1 MSPSPPPLRKKNE
14 EEEET
19 KKRKRSGKRK
29 PLPFSQV
36 RTCRAQA
43 AKVLSKL
50 LRCAREK
57 KNGASIKSLT
67 LDAKRIDFPSATHA
81 IVCETVKVLPLLR
94 LLIKENEE
102 MRKRVLF
109 EDDDDDDDDDEKEED
124 EDDTP
129 PAAKKKKKKTD
140 EKILPESMAY
150 VLLYEL
156 LLSPGKSITPPQQ
169 QQLVETG
176 REEEEAKSSAI
187 SLTDA
192 EKVVASKSGELRNQL
207 KERLRKA
214 NAASALEFVERR
226 LPERVRKIVNDD
238 PMSRFARVNAMKVRD
253 AGVLVKELKE
263 RGFAFEEEDAHL
275 GGGEGGGGGGG
286 CRYISFSKDCDR
298 KKLSGMKMVKNGEL
312 ILQGKSS
319 CMPAHCLL
327 VNEEERL
334 SDDMSAIFERIC
346 QSDVIDACAAP
357 GNKTTHLAALL
368 NEKKS
373 KNGRGGGGKVFAFE
387 KDHRRAQRLRD
398 TIDLYGC
405 SKKVIVAKK
414 NFLEVDGNDE
424 KYRNVRSILLDPSC
438 SGSGTVQ
445 NRGDALMEYALKDGY
460 DDEEEEEDDAERN
473 KRREEEENEE
483 EQTRKKRVMSLQK
496 FQVEVLSHAMRFPG
510 VLRISYSTCSIYREE
525 NEDVVQKVMP
535 LAKELGF
542 ELAKCL
548 PKWPRRGFSEVLG
561 EAEASKV
568 VRVNP
573 FEGDDC
579 EGFFVAVFQRK
590 KEVCEKIIAAFEKE
604 REEEKSKQ
612 KNKNKRDLESGDVVV
627 VPVLNTTG
635 NAKKKKKN
643 GGSKMP
649 LFR

>member
-1 MSPSPPPLRKKNE
+1 M
-14 EEEET
+14 
-19 KKRKRSGKRK
+19 
-29 PLPFSQV
+29 
-36 RTCRAQA
+36 
-43 AKVLSKL
+43 
-50 LRCAREK
+50 
-57 KNGASIKSLT
+57 
-67 LDAKRIDFPSATHA
+67 
-81 IVCETVKVLPLLR
+81 
-94 LLIKENEE
+94 
-102 MRKRVLF
+102 
-109 EDDDDDDDDDEKEED
+109 
-124 EDDTP
+124 
-129 PAAKKKKKKTD
+129 
-140 EKILPESMAY
+140 
-150 VLLYEL
+150 
-156 LLSPGKSITPPQQ
+156 
-169 QQLVETG
+169 
-176 REEEEAKSSAI
+176 
-187 SLTDA
+187 
-192 EKVVASKSGELRNQL
+192 
-207 KERLRKA
+207 
-214 NAASALEFVERR
+214 
-226 LPERVRKIVNDD
+226 NDD
-238 PMSRFARVNAMKVRD
+238 PMSRFARVNAMKVKD
-253 AGVLVKELKE
+253 VGVLVRELRE
-263 RGFAFEEEDAHL
+263 RGFTFEEEDAHL
-275 GGGEGGGGGGG
+275 GRGEKERGND
-286 CRYISFSKDCDR
+286 CRSILFAKDCNR

-327 VNEEERL
+327 VNEEGNEDERDGR
-334 SDDMSAIFERIC
+334 DDMSAIFERIR
-346 QSDVIDACAAP
+346 QSDIIDACAAP

-368 NEKKS
+368 DKK
-373 KNGRGGGGKVFAFE
+373 NNTYNRGGKVFAFE

-398 TIDLYGC
+398 TVDLYGC
-405 SKKVIVAKK
+405 SKTVVVAKK
-414 NFLEVDGNDE
+414 NFLEVDVNDA

-460 DDEEEEEDDAERN
+460 DDEDEEEDDAERN

-604 REEEKSKQ
+604 REEKKSKQ
-612 KNKNKRDLESGDVVV
+612 KNKNKRELGFGDVVGV
-627 VPVLNTTG
+627 VPVLNATG

-643 GGSKMP
+643 GGSKIP

>member
-1 MSPSPPPLRKKNE
+1 MSPSPPPLRKKSDYEDEDEAN
-14 EEEET
+14 
-19 KKRKRSGKRK
+19 KRKRSGKRK

-109 EDDDDDDDDDEKEED
+109 EDDDDDEKEEDED

-129 PAAKKKKKKTD
+129 PAAKKQKKKTN

-156 LLSPGKSITPPQQ
+156 LLSPGKSITPPRQ
-169 QQLVETG
+169 QQLVATG
-176 REEEEAKSSAI
+176 KEGEGAKSSAI
-187 SLTDA
+187 SLTEA
-192 EKVVASKSGELRNQL
+192 EKVVTSKTEELRNQL

-275 GGGEGGGGGGG
+275 GGGEGGGG

-368 NEKKS
+368 NDKKN

-414 NFLEVDGNDE
+414 NFLEVDENDD

-460 DDEEEEEDDAERN
+460 DDEDEEEDDAERN

-590 KEVCEKIIAAFEKE
+590 KELCEKIIAAFEKE
-604 REEEKSKQ
+604 REEKKSKQ
-612 KNKNKRDLESGDVVV
+612 KNKNKRELESGDVVV
-627 VPVLNTTG
+627 VVPVLNATG

>member
-57 KNGASIKSLT
+57 KNGSSIKSLT

-94 LLIKENEE
+94 LLIKGNEE

-109 EDDDDDDDDDEKEED
+109 EDDDDDDEKEED

-129 PAAKKKKKKTD
+129 PAAKKKTN

-156 LLSPGKSITPPQQ
+156 LLSPGKSIAPP
-169 QQLVETG
+169 
-176 REEEEAKSSAI
+176 REEAKNSEI

-192 EKVVASKSGELRNQL
+192 EMVVTSKTGELRNQL

-275 GGGEGGGGGGG
+275 GGGEGGGG

-368 NEKKS
+368 NEKKN

-414 NFLEVDGNDE
+414 NFLEVDGNDDR
-424 KYRNVRSILLDPSC
+424 YRNVRSILLDPSC

-460 DDEEEEEDDAERN
+460 DDEDEEEDDAERN

-496 FQVEVLSHAMRFPG
+496 FQVEVLSHAMRFSG

-590 KEVCEKIIAAFEKE
+590 KELCEKIIAAFEKE
-604 REEEKSKQ
+604 REEKKSKQ
-612 KNKNKRDLESGDVVV
+612 KNKNKRELGFGDVVGV
-627 VPVLNTTG
+627 VPVLNATG

>member
-1 MSPSPPPLRKKNE
+1 MSPSPPPLRKKSDYEDEDEAN
-14 EEEET
+14 
-19 KKRKRSGKRK
+19 KRKRSGKRK

-109 EDDDDDDDDDEKEED
+109 EDDDDDEKEEDED

-129 PAAKKKKKKTD
+129 PAAKKQKKKTN

-156 LLSPGKSITPPQQ
+156 LLSPGKSITPPRQ
-169 QQLVETG
+169 QQLVATG
-176 REEEEAKSSAI
+176 REGEGAKSSAI
-187 SLTDA
+187 SLTEA
-192 EKVVASKSGELRNQL
+192 EKVVTSKTEELRNQL

-275 GGGEGGGGGGG
+275 GGGEGGGG

-414 NFLEVDGNDE
+414 NFLEVDENDD

-460 DDEEEEEDDAERN
+460 DDEDEEEDDAERN

-590 KEVCEKIIAAFEKE
+590 KELCEKIIAAIEKE
-604 REEEKSKQ
+604 REEKKSKQ
-612 KNKNKRDLESGDVVV
+612 KNKNKRELESGDVVV
-627 VPVLNTTG
+627 VVPVLNATG

>member
-57 KNGASIKSLT
+57 KNGSSIKSLT

-94 LLIKENEE
+94 LLIKGNEE

-109 EDDDDDDDDDEKEED
+109 EDDDDDDEKEED

-129 PAAKKKKKKTD
+129 PAAKKKTN

-156 LLSPGKSITPPQQ
+156 LLSPGKSIAPP
-169 QQLVETG
+169 
-176 REEEEAKSSAI
+176 REEAKNSEI

-192 EKVVASKSGELRNQL
+192 EMVVTSKTGELRNQL

-275 GGGEGGGGGGG
+275 GEGEGGGG
-286 CRYISFSKDCDR
+286 CQYISFSKDCDR

-368 NEKKS
+368 NEKKN

-414 NFLEVDGNDE
+414 NFLDVDGNDD

-460 DDEEEEEDDAERN
+460 DDEDEEEDDAERN

-496 FQVEVLSHAMRFPG
+496 FQVEVLSHAMRFSG

-590 KEVCEKIIAAFEKE
+590 KELCEKIIAAFEKE
-604 REEEKSKQ
+604 REEKKSKQ
-612 KNKNKRDLESGDVVV
+612 KNKNKRELGFGDVVGV
-627 VPVLNTTG
+627 VPVLNATG

>member
-1 MSPSPPPLRKKNE
+1 MSPSPPPLRKKSDYEDEDEAN
-14 EEEET
+14 
-19 KKRKRSGKRK
+19 KRKRSGKRK

-109 EDDDDDDDDDEKEED
+109 EDDDDDEKEEDED

-129 PAAKKKKKKTD
+129 PAAKKQKKKTN

-156 LLSPGKSITPPQQ
+156 LLSPGKSITPPRQ
-169 QQLVETG
+169 QQLVATG
-176 REEEEAKSSAI
+176 REGEGAKSSAI
-187 SLTDA
+187 SLTEA
-192 EKVVASKSGELRNQL
+192 EKVVTSKTEELRNQL

-275 GGGEGGGGGGG
+275 GGGEGGGG

-368 NEKKS
+368 NDKKN

-460 DDEEEEEDDAERN
+460 DDDEEEEEDDAERN

-590 KEVCEKIIAAFEKE
+590 KELCEKIIAAFEKE
-604 REEEKSKQ
+604 REEKKSKQ
-612 KNKNKRDLESGDVVV
+612 KNKNKRELESGDVVV
-627 VPVLNTTG
+627 VVPVLNATG

>member
-1 MSPSPPPLRKKNE
+1 MSPSPPPLRKKSDYEDEDEAN
-14 EEEET
+14 
-19 KKRKRSGKRK
+19 KRKRSGKRK

-109 EDDDDDDDDDEKEED
+109 EDDDDEKEED
-124 EDDTP
+124 EDEVDTP
-129 PAAKKKKKKTD
+129 PAAKKQKKKTN

-156 LLSPGKSITPPQQ
+156 LLSPGKSITPPRQ
-169 QQLVETG
+169 QQLVATG
-176 REEEEAKSSAI
+176 REGEGAKSSAI
-187 SLTDA
+187 SLTEA
-192 EKVVASKSGELRNQL
+192 EKVVTSKTEELRNQL

-275 GGGEGGGGGGG
+275 GGGEGGGG
-286 CRYISFSKDCDR
+286 CRYISFSKNCDR

-368 NEKKS
+368 NDKKN

-414 NFLEVDGNDE
+414 NFLEVDENDD

-460 DDEEEEEDDAERN
+460 DDEDEDEDDAERN

-590 KEVCEKIIAAFEKE
+590 KELCEKIIAAIEKE
-604 REEEKSKQ
+604 REEKKSKQ
-612 KNKNKRDLESGDVVV
+612 KNKNKRELESGDDVVV
-627 VPVLNTTG
+627 VPVLNATG

>member
-1 MSPSPPPLRKKNE
+1 MSPSPPPLRKKSDYEDEDEAN
-14 EEEET
+14 
-19 KKRKRSGKRK
+19 KRKRSGKRK

-109 EDDDDDDDDDEKEED
+109 EDDDDDEKEEDED

-129 PAAKKKKKKTD
+129 PAAKKQKKKTN

-156 LLSPGKSITPPQQ
+156 LLSPGKSITPPRQ
-169 QQLVETG
+169 QQLVATG
-176 REEEEAKSSAI
+176 REGEGAKSSAI
-187 SLTDA
+187 SLTEA
-192 EKVVASKSGELRNQL
+192 EKVVTSKTEELRNQL

-275 GGGEGGGGGGG
+275 GGGEGGGG

-368 NEKKS
+368 NDKKN

-414 NFLEVDGNDE
+414 NFLEVDENDD

-460 DDEEEEEDDAERN
+460 DDEDEDEDDAERN

-590 KEVCEKIIAAFEKE
+590 KELCEKIIAAFEKE
-604 REEEKSKQ
+604 REEKKSKQ
-612 KNKNKRDLESGDVVV
+612 KNKNKRELESGDVVV
-627 VPVLNTTG
+627 VVPVLNATG

>member
-1 MSPSPPPLRKKNE
+1 MSPSPPPLRKKSDYEDEDEAN
-14 EEEET
+14 
-19 KKRKRSGKRK
+19 KRKRSGKRK

-109 EDDDDDDDDDEKEED
+109 EDDDDDEKEEDED

-129 PAAKKKKKKTD
+129 PAAKKQKKKTN

-156 LLSPGKSITPPQQ
+156 LLSPGKSITPPRQ
-169 QQLVETG
+169 QQLVATG
-176 REEEEAKSSAI
+176 KEGEGAKSSAI
-187 SLTDA
+187 SLTEA
-192 EKVVASKSGELRNQL
+192 EKVVTSKTEELRNQL

-275 GGGEGGGGGGG
+275 GGGEGGGG

-368 NEKKS
+368 NDKKN

-414 NFLEVDGNDE
+414 NFLEVDENDD

-460 DDEEEEEDDAERN
+460 DDEDEEEDDAERN

-590 KEVCEKIIAAFEKE
+590 KELCEKIIAAIEKE
-604 REEEKSKQ
+604 REEKKSKQ
-612 KNKNKRDLESGDVVV
+612 KNKNKRELESGDVVV
-627 VPVLNTTG
+627 PVLNATG

>member
-1 MSPSPPPLRKKNE
+1 MSPSPPPLRKKSNYE
-14 EEEET
+14 DEDEAN
-19 KKRKRSGKRK
+19 KRKRSGKRK

-109 EDDDDDDDDDEKEED
+109 EDDDDEKEEDED

-129 PAAKKKKKKTD
+129 PAAKKQKKKTN

-156 LLSPGKSITPPQQ
+156 LLSPGKSITPPRQ
-169 QQLVETG
+169 QQLVATG
-176 REEEEAKSSAI
+176 REGEGAKSSAI
-187 SLTDA
+187 SLTEA
-192 EKVVASKSGELRNQL
+192 EKVVTSKTEELRNQL

-275 GGGEGGGGGGG
+275 GGGEGGGG

-368 NEKKS
+368 NDKKN

-414 NFLEVDGNDE
+414 NFLEVDENDD

-460 DDEEEEEDDAERN
+460 DDEDEEEDDAERN

-590 KEVCEKIIAAFEKE
+590 KELCEKIIAAFEKE
-604 REEEKSKQ
+604 REEKKSKQ
-612 KNKNKRDLESGDVVV
+612 KNKNKRELESGDVVV
-627 VPVLNTTG
+627 VVPVLNATG

>member
-1 MSPSPPPLRKKNE
+1 MSPSPPPLRKKSDYEDEDEAN
-14 EEEET
+14 
-19 KKRKRSGKRK
+19 KRKRSGKRK

-109 EDDDDDDDDDEKEED
+109 EDDDDDEKEEDED

-129 PAAKKKKKKTD
+129 PAAKKQKKKTN

-156 LLSPGKSITPPQQ
+156 LLSPGKSITPPRQ
-169 QQLVETG
+169 QQLVATG
-176 REEEEAKSSAI
+176 REGEGAKSSAI
-187 SLTDA
+187 SLTEA
-192 EKVVASKSGELRNQL
+192 EKVVTSKTEELRNQL

-275 GGGEGGGGGGG
+275 GGGEGGGG

-368 NEKKS
+368 NDKKN

-414 NFLEVDGNDE
+414 NFLEVDENDD

-590 KEVCEKIIAAFEKE
+590 KELCEKIIAAFEKE
-604 REEEKSKQ
+604 REEKKSKQ
-612 KNKNKRDLESGDVVV
+612 KNKNKRELESGDVVV
-627 VPVLNTTG
+627 VVPVLNATG

>member
-1 MSPSPPPLRKKNE
+1 MSPSPPPLRKKSDYEDEDEAN
-14 EEEET
+14 
-19 KKRKRSGKRK
+19 KRKRSGKRK

-109 EDDDDDDDDDEKEED
+109 EDDDDDEKEEDED

-129 PAAKKKKKKTD
+129 PAAKKQKKKTN

-156 LLSPGKSITPPQQ
+156 LLSPGKSITPPRQ
-169 QQLVETG
+169 QQLVATG
-176 REEEEAKSSAI
+176 REGEGAKSSAI
-187 SLTDA
+187 SLTEA
-192 EKVVASKSGELRNQL
+192 EKVVTSKTEELRNQL

-275 GGGEGGGGGGG
+275 GGGEGGGG

-368 NEKKS
+368 NDKKN

-414 NFLEVDGNDE
+414 NFLEVDENDD

-460 DDEEEEEDDAERN
+460 DDEDEEEDDAERN

-590 KEVCEKIIAAFEKE
+590 KELCEKIIAAIEKE
-604 REEEKSKQ
+604 REEKKSKQ
-612 KNKNKRDLESGDVVV
+612 KNKNKRELESGDVVV
-627 VPVLNTTG
+627 PVLNATG

>member
-57 KNGASIKSLT
+57 KNGSSIKSLT

-94 LLIKENEE
+94 LLIKGNEE

-109 EDDDDDDDDDEKEED
+109 EDDDDDDEKEED

-129 PAAKKKKKKTD
+129 PAAKKKTN

-156 LLSPGKSITPPQQ
+156 LLSPGKSIAPP
-169 QQLVETG
+169 
-176 REEEEAKSSAI
+176 REEAKNSEI

-192 EKVVASKSGELRNQL
+192 EMVVTSKTGELRNQL

-275 GGGEGGGGGGG
+275 GEGEGGGG

-368 NEKKS
+368 NEKKN

-414 NFLEVDGNDE
+414 NFLDVDGNDD

-460 DDEEEEEDDAERN
+460 DDDDDDDNRSDKI
-473 KRREEEENEE
+473 KREEEEENEE
-483 EQTRKKRVMSLQK
+483 EQTRKKRAMSLQK
-496 FQVEVLSHAMRFPG
+496 FQLEALSHAMRFPG

-535 LAKELGF
+535 LAEELGF

-548 PKWPRRGFSEVLG
+548 PKWPRRGFAEVLG
-561 EAEASKV
+561 TTEAAKV

-590 KEVCEKIIAAFEKE
+590 KETCEKIIAAFEKE
-604 REEEKSKQ
+604 EEEEKSKRR
-612 KNKNKRDLESGDVVV
+612 NKNKRDLESEVVV
-627 VPVLNTTG
+627 VPVLYTG
-635 NAKKKKKN
+635 NAKKKKKKN
-643 GGSKMP
+643 GGSKTP

>member
-1 MSPSPPPLRKKNE
+1 MSPSPPPLRKKSDYEDEDEAN
-14 EEEET
+14 
-19 KKRKRSGKRK
+19 KRKRSGKRK

-109 EDDDDDDDDDEKEED
+109 EDDDDDEKEEDED

-129 PAAKKKKKKTD
+129 PAAKKQKKKTN

-156 LLSPGKSITPPQQ
+156 LLSPGKSITPPRQ
-169 QQLVETG
+169 QQLVATG
-176 REEEEAKSSAI
+176 REGEGAKSSAI
-187 SLTDA
+187 SLTEA
-192 EKVVASKSGELRNQL
+192 EKVVTSKTEELRNQL

-275 GGGEGGGGGGG
+275 GGGEGGGG

-368 NEKKS
+368 NDKKN

-414 NFLEVDGNDE
+414 NFLEVDENDD

-460 DDEEEEEDDAERN
+460 DDEDEEEDDAERN

-590 KEVCEKIIAAFEKE
+590 KELCEKIIAAFEKE
-604 REEEKSKQ
+604 REEKKSKQ
-612 KNKNKRDLESGDVVV
+612 KNKNKRELESGDVVV
-627 VPVLNTTG
+627 VVPVLNATG